1 MVFVRKLLPRKK
13 VKLLIT
19 LSGNSNLRDT
29 LSDVYIQK
37 QSHGG
42 GLKKS
47 VLENFAKF
55 TSKHL
60 CQSCFLNKVAGL
72 RSATLL

>member
-47 VLENFAKF
+47 VLKISQNSHQNTCAR
-55 TSKHL
+55 
-60 CQSCFLNKVAGL
+60 VAF
-72 RSATLL
+72 